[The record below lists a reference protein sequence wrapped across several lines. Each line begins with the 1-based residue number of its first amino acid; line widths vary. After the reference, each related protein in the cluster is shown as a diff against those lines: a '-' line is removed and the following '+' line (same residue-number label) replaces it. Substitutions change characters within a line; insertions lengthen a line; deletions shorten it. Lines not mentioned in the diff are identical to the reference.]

1 MKNFIFC
8 LCLVAGLNVSADES
22 VKTNAVADLGTVV
35 VEGTALSKYRP
46 ETVHGATFTD
56 LPPEKVPT
64 VVDTLTQDF
73 IQEHNPTDLHDLLR
87 YVPGI
92 ETGGKSLLIRQ
103 PGTFTIRGKG
113 GTEPTINGVLPI
125 GRGAGLFMDTF
136 LMERVEIVKG
146 PIGSL
151 GGGQGT
157 ANNASGG
164 GGSVNLYLKSARLD
178 KDEINLQENT
188 SIGKHTQRHRGM
200 IDMNETFLNGKAAV
214 RVVGTADYYE
224 PTYIHEGSQEGARP
238 RESFSLAPSFIF
250 APNEDVTFG
259 VKSMF
264 QYTDQP
270 SYIGIPVYRGRPGGG
285 YSWYESSCRRGD
297 RSIYEGFMINPW
309 LDWQVTDDWLLKFGA
324 SLMVASWEQ
333 TTREPYAG
341 SGTEL
346 KNYFNTGMWSSGQKY
361 MTSDFSESSTLYR
374 NYNLY
379 LRSTHEKELG
389 WDIKNTFVVQ
399 PDVYCRES
407 GADSATTTRYGITI
421 QDAIE
426 WKWFTL
432 LGGVR
437 YDHFYAQSYRTSAGV
452 AKGSQTADAVSP
464 RGGLTIQPLDWL
476 VFFGNISQTQTPI
489 LGLRTIEGISKTKP
503 WYATQ
508 YEGGVRVKPV
518 EELWASVSA
527 YRIEQE
533 NTPQMDR
540 TTTIIESQ
548 EGRNTSRG
556 VEFSLTGDI
565 SENWTVMAMY
575 AFNYYTDRSVAPG
588 EKGRDFERYPAHTF
602 SFNTSYQFASG
613 PLEDIVIGGGY
624 RFRSKSYACMRGT
637 YVDEN
642 MRFNPSHIFDINMAI
657 PFTKFGGSENW
668 TLTLGVRNLFGEK
681 YFESARH
688 YYECL
693 VGEPRTFEIGLR
705 AKF

>member
-1 MKNFIFC
+1 MN
-8 LCLVAGLNVSADES
+8 LVLLLATVAVTNV
-22 VKTNAVADLGTVV
+22 TDLGTIV
-35 VEGTALSKYRP
+35 VEGSALSKYRP
-46 ETVHGATFTD
+46 ETVNGGTFTD
-56 LPPEKVPT
+56 LPPERIPT

-113 GTEPTINGVLPI
+113 GTEPTLDGVLPI
-125 GRGAGLFMDTF
+125 GRGAGLFMDAF

-164 GGSVNLYLKSARLD
+164 GGSVNLYMKSAHLD
-178 KDEINLQENT
+178 RDEINLQENT

-200 IDMNETFLNGKAAV
+200 VDVNEVFLDGKGAM
-214 RVVGTADYYE
+214 RFLGTADYYE
-224 PTYIHEGSQEGARP
+224 PTYIHEGSQKGARP

-250 APNEDVTFG
+250 APTEDVQFG
-259 VKSMF
+259 LKTMF

-270 SYIGIPVYRGRPGGG
+270 SYIGVPVWRGRPAGG

-297 RSIYEGFMINPW
+297 RSHYEGFLLNPW
-309 LDWQVTDDWLLKFGA
+309 LDWQVTENWLLKFGA
-324 SLMVASWEQ
+324 AMSVTSWRQ

-341 SGTEL
+341 GGAELNHFYQTGTWLSGE
-346 KNYFNTGMWSSGQKY
+346 KY
-361 MTSDFSESSTLYR
+361 MTSGFSESASLSR

-379 LRSTHEKELG
+379 ARSVYETDLM
-389 WDIKNTFVVQ
+389 WDIKNTFLVQ
-399 PDVYCRES
+399 PDVNLRES
-407 GADSATTTRYGITI
+407 SGAARTTRYGITL
-421 QDAIE
+421 QDVIE
-426 WKWFTL
+426 WKWFAL

-437 YDHFYAQSYRTSAGV
+437 YDYFHAQSYTTSAGV
-452 AKGSQTADAVSP
+452 AKGHQAAHAVSP
-464 RGGLTIQPLDWL
+464 RGGLTFQPLDWL

-489 LGLRTIEGISKTKP
+489 LGLRTVEGLSKTKP

-508 YEGGVRVKPV
+508 YEAGLRVRPV
-518 EELWASVSA
+518 EGLWATLSA

-548 EGRNTSRG
+548 EGANTSRG
-556 VEFSLTGDI
+556 VELSLAGDI
-565 SENWTVMAMY
+565 TENWTVMAMY
-575 AFNYYTDRSVAPG
+575 AHNWYTDRTQPSTSKA
-588 EKGRDFERYPAHTF
+588 RDFERYPAHTF
-602 SFNTSYQFASG
+602 SLNTSYRFASG
-613 PLEDIVIGGGY
+613 PLEDIVVGAGY
-624 RFRSKSYACMRGT
+624 RFRSKSYACVRGQ
-637 YVDEN
+637 YQNEN
-642 MRFNPSHIFDINMAI
+642 LRFNPSHVVDINMAI
-657 PFTKFGGSENW
+657 PFSKFGGSENW
-668 TLTLGVRNLFGEK
+668 TLTLGVRNLLGEK

-693 VGEPRTFEIGLR
+693 VGEPRTFEIGVR